1 MHASV
6 EFLRARGA
14 EIEVMSPGEAR
25 KRFPQ
30 LRFGD
35 DDVCV
40 YDPWSGYIESGRAV
54 SVMADVSRES
64 GVELRENTPVTG
76 IDETPDVVVAT
87 GVCVGRLLPEIGV
100 EVKVTH
106 QQMLLIEPRDP
117 KVFAHGVF
125 LIHGA
130 STPTGRGG
138 TASHCYERAM

>member
-1 MHASV
+1 
-6 EFLRARGA
+6 
-14 EIEVMSPGEAR
+14 MSPGEAR

-76 IDETPDVVVAT
+76 IDD
-87 GVCVGRLLPEIGV
+87 V